1 MAVEREGLL
10 PIGRFALATGL
21 TVKALRHYAELGL
34 LQPAHVDEWT
44 GYRYY
49 ALGQLRTAAAIA
61 RLRAL
66 AVPLSEMAAL
76 LGPDESTLRERL
88 AVHRVR
94 IAERLAEAAE
104 ILDAIDR
111 VLDGKE
117 ELVPETTIPQ
127 LRVEKVPARRYV
139 IRRGRVPMEELTRVI
154 PRLIAE
160 THGWVAENAGFHG
173 APMALVGMPD
183 DEGVV
188 ELEVGWP
195 VPALNPPA
203 QIDPPAPLALVTY
216 EATRAVVHEHVGPM
230 ERLHETYS
238 ALVQAMAAAGLRA
251 TGPARESYETNPEE
265 EPDTEK
271 WVTEIVWPVE

>member
-1 MAVEREGLL
+1 VAVEREGLL

-49 ALGQLRTAAAIA
+49 ALAQLRTAAAIA

-66 AVPLSEMAAL
+66 EVPLSEVAAL
-76 LGPDESTLRERL
+76 LEPDESTLRERL
-88 AVHRVR
+88 AVHRER
-94 IAERLAEAAE
+94 IAGRLAEAAE

-127 LRVEKVPARRYV
+127 LRVEEVPARRYV
-139 IRRGRVPMEELTRVI
+139 IRRDRVPMEELTRVI

-195 VPALNPPA
+195 VAAPL
-203 QIDPPAPLALVTY
+203 DPPSPLEFVTY

-238 ALVQAMAAAGLRA
+238 VLVQAMAAAGLRA
-251 TGPARESYETNPEE
+251 TGPARESYETNPDE